1 MKRSGKEVH
10 HVWLDNQ
17 PNLSYDFSILMKDTP
32 PDDADLI
39 ARIAQAQTK
48 AFDRLYERYNRLV
61 FSVAIAILGDQ
72 SAAEEATLDVFVQ
85 VWKKAS
91 TYRADHGQVRTWLTA
106 ITRHHAI
113 DILRWRKAR
122 PDAEGVSWDETTL
135 QDRLVTRDT
144 EEVAELTFQRER
156 VQEAL
161 AQLPED
167 QREALKLAY
176 FNGYSHSQIADV
188 LKQPLGTIKTRIRLG
203 MQKLRQL
210 LEQGPVDG

>member
-1 MKRSGKEVH
+1 MR
-10 HVWLDNQ
+10 
-17 PNLSYDFSILMKDTP
+17 DTP

-48 AFDRLYERYNRLV
+48 AFDRLYDRYNRLV

-72 SAAEEATLDVFVQ
+72 AAAEEATLDVFVQ
-85 VWKKAS
+85 VWKKAGS
-91 TYRADHGQVRTWLTA
+91 YRADQGQVRTWLTA

-122 PDAEGVSWDETTL
+122 PDANGMEWDETTL
-135 QDRLVTRDT
+135 QDGLVTRDT
-144 EEVAELTFQRER
+144 EEVAELTFQREK
-156 VQEAL
+156 VQAAL
-161 AQLPED
+161 AQLPEE

-176 FNGYSHSQIADV
+176 FQGYSHSQIAEV
-188 LKQPLGTIKTRIRLG
+188 LSQPLGTIKTRIRLG

-210 LEQGPVDG
+210 LEQG

>member
-1 MKRSGKEVH
+1 
-10 HVWLDNQ
+10 
-17 PNLSYDFSILMKDTP
+17 MKDTP